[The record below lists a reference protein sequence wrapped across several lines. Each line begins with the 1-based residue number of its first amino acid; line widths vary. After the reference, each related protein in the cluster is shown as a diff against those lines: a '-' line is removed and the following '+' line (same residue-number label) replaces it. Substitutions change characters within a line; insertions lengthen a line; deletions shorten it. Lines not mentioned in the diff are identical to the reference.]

1 MCQWALTAVAKQFI
15 TFPLRRSHYLLFS
28 LQVDLRELRNQ
39 VISLIEKDKM
49 LGVVSSVGL

>member
-1 MCQWALTAVAKQFI
+1 MCQWALTAVAKQLI